1 MSLVDQRAMREMN
14 AFEYNFE
21 AKLQGG
27 VVIHH
32 QLGLDGW
39 VGREHKDV

>member
-1 MSLVDQRAMREMN
+1 MREMN